1 MSGSLRTISRR
12 QRRLMALGWLLLL
25 HSLADV
31 AVGVYR
37 CAAINPPLTDL
48 LAGTLMRTQFGLLC
62 VWLFA
67 GKDPLSW
74 RMATFLGGSSWL
86 FVVFSRLIFPH
97 YDKASLGP
105 AWFLSDFELYFRCTG
120 PGDLLIKAPIMLA
133 LIGIAV
139 ISYRLVTGAAAWW
152 VRRRQVGT
160 GPLAA
165 ADSLASRL
173 PASEQTSG
181 SRLGWLQFSPAD
193 FLIWTLALALMMAVW
208 KAAPFY
214 DGWLELVRWRWSLG
228 LQGRLPDSELML
240 AGAIPAS
247 VLILLA
253 AWWGTTSPRPIST
266 DNLRTV
272 AVLALAGIAA
282 GVALEVWWHATH
294 PGPLFANVLT
304 GLQRPSEVL
313 LQPLTAVL
321 AFGSVWLVAVYDQP
335 AVRRRA
341 ARIALPVA
349 PPAAAD
355 SLGGGLPAGLQADS
369 SVASSAG
376 AELFASLPA
385 ANTNNHLGG
394 VV

>member
-1 MSGSLRTISRR
+1 
-12 QRRLMALGWLLLL
+12 MALGWLLLL

-48 LAGTLMRTQFGLLC
+48 LAGALMRTQFGLLC

-74 RMATFLGGSSWL
+74 RLATFLGGSSWL

-97 YDKASLGP
+97 YYKASLGP

-139 ISYRLVTGAAAWW
+139 IGYRLVTGVAAWW
-152 VRRRQVGT
+152 ARRRQVGT

-165 ADSLASRL
+165 ADNPVSRL

-228 LQGRLPDSELML
+228 LQGRLPDSQLML

-294 PGPLFANVLT
+294 PGPLFANMLT

-335 AVRRRA
+335 AVRRRSK
-341 ARIALPVA
+341 RIALPAA
-349 PPAAAD
+349 PPTAAD
-355 SLGGGLPAGLQADS
+355 SLGGGLPAGSPADAP
-369 SVASSAG
+369 VASSG
-376 AELFASLPA
+376 RKFRQGRTFRIPASSK
-385 ANTNNHLGG
+385 H
-394 VV
+394 